1 MEMIIVTQCF
11 KQIHTTLRLT
21 AIARGGDYKIIT
33 TVQYIL
39 ELLLCS
45 YGLIVHLLKI
55 IYLFIYFCLC
65 WVFTATQGLS
75 LVAVHRLL
83 TEGASLVSEH
93 KL

>member
-21 AIARGGDYKIIT
+21 AIATGGDYKIIT

-45 YGLIVHLLKI
+45 YGLIVHLLKF
-55 IYLFIYFCLC
+55 IYLFIFAC
-65 WVFTATQGLS
+65 AGSS
-75 LVAVHRLL
+75 LLRRGFL
-83 TEGASLVSEH
+83 
-93 KL
+93 